1 MSRLAV
7 RHASALDK
15 MGCAR
20 GWRMLLVAVIA
31 GMNCAG
37 AIATSVAQ
45 DPTPPTSELP
55 TPERPG
61 EPSGLQ
67 VLVALEDVLV
77 DVIARAE
84 KSVVSI
90 ARVKKEEPASLLG
103 PQFPP
108 IPFRDQ
114 GDPSNQEDNPTNPDF
129 IPNEFGTGVVVD
141 PAGLILTNFHVLI
154 SPAELAELRDA
165 NQDLG
170 AVLRERFSYFVTTVD
185 RRPYEVLQIVAADP
199 RSDLAVLRIDAEDLP
214 PITFGD
220 ATALKKG
227 QIVISLGNPYAIA
240 RDGQVSAAWGIV
252 SNLGRKAGPM
262 PGDAPSGD
270 TKPTLHHYGTLIQT
284 DARLN
289 LGTSGGP
296 LLNLKGEMVGLT
308 TAQAAMSGYEQSA
321 GYAIPVDETFKRA
334 VEALKLGREVEYGFL
349 GIAPANL
356 AQQEIAAGLR
366 GMRVTNVF
374 NGTPAA
380 RYGLRQD
387 DVVVAVDGQPI
398 FDVDGL
404 MLNVGKLPVEAVTR
418 LTVWRHGL
426 TTSVEVELAKFPVKA
441 RRIVSSPSP
450 QWRGATVDYA
460 TAMIDVLLQRGRFDG
475 FPFDAG
481 SPLVDACVA
490 VTSVATDSP
499 AWNGG
504 LRPGMLV
511 THVGNSPVQTPREF
525 HEAVAGRD
533 GEVELRFASDLGEY
547 GRRTTRTVPAPV
559 DYAPEE
565 TAPR

>member
-1 MSRLAV
+1 VNGIAV
-7 RHASALDK
+7 RGRDWHPRWPLRFLGILG
-15 MGCAR
+15 GCAC
-20 GWRMLLVAVIA
+20 LL
-31 GMNCAG
+31 
-37 AIATSVAQ
+37 AIAPAAAQ
-45 DPTPPTSELP
+45 VLEPPAGDPPATAKTA
-55 TPERPG
+55 

-67 VLVALEDVLV
+67 VMAALEDVLV

-90 ARVKKEEPASLLG
+90 ARVKKAEPSELLG
-103 PQFPP
+103 RQFPP
-108 IPFRDQ
+108 NLFRDPTE
-114 GDPSNQEDNPTNPDF
+114 PSGQEDNPTNPDF

-154 SPAELAELRDA
+154 SPAEMTELRDA

-185 RRPYEVLQIVAADP
+185 RRPYEVLQVVAADP
-199 RSDLAVLRIDAEDLP
+199 RSDLAVLRIDAEDLQ

-220 ATALKKG
+220 ATSLKKG

-262 PGDAPSGD
+262 PGDAPTSD

-321 GYAIPVDETFKRA
+321 GYAIPVDDTFKRA
-334 VEALKLGREVEYGFL
+334 VEALKEGREVEYGFL

-356 AQQEIAAGLR
+356 APQEIAAGLR

-374 NGTPAA
+374 HGTPAA
-380 RYGLRQD
+380 RHGLRSD

-404 MLNVGKLPVEAVTR
+404 MLNVGKLPVEAMTR

-441 RRIVSSPSP
+441 PRIVTSPSP
-450 QWRGATVDYA
+450 NWRGATVDYA
-460 TAMIDVLLQRGRFDG
+460 TAMIDVLLQRVRFEG
-475 FPFDAG
+475 FPFEAG

-490 VTSVATDSP
+490 VTSVETDSP
-499 AWNGG
+499 AWIGG

-511 THVGNSPVQTPREF
+511 THVGNSPVETPREF
-525 HEAVAGRD
+525 HEAVAGRE
-533 GEVELRFASDLGEY
+533 GEVELRFASDMGAY
-547 GRRTTRTVPAPV
+547 GRRTTRAVPAPDPV
-559 DYAPEE
+559 DPAVDDSDPQ
-565 TAPR
+565 